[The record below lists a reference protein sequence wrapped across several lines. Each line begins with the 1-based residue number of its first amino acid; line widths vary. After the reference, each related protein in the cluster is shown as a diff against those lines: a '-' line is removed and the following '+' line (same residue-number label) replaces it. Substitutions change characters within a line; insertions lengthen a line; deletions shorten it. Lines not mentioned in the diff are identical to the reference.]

1 MEVSLLTNE
10 SNTQMASKETEA
22 SLSFENNAAK
32 EEYLKDHIMSAI
44 GLNLTE
50 IIKDNKIY
58 EEHIKKDKFYLSR
71 APSISLRDYIKHLM
85 KYTKMNISTLINA
98 IIYIDNFCEK
108 KKYIICL
115 NNIYLLLLS
124 SCLISMKY
132 NEDIYI
138 GLDNYAKI
146 CGISLENLKN
156 LEYSLLL
163 NLEFSLFVKEDLYE
177 SYLDYFSNYDVPIFS
192 KDMKDL

>member
-1 MEVSLLTNE
+1 
-10 SNTQMASKETEA
+10 
-22 SLSFENNAAK
+22 
-32 EEYLKDHIMSAI
+32 
-44 GLNLTE
+44 
-50 IIKDNKIY
+50 
-58 EEHIKKDKFYLSR
+58 
-71 APSISLRDYIKHLM
+71 
-85 KYTKMNISTLINA
+85 
-98 IIYIDNFCEK
+98 
-108 KKYIICL
+108 
-115 NNIYLLLLS
+115 
-124 SCLISMKY
+124 MKY